1 MRTLRMLSVLA
12 FFMTLTLNLFSQSGP
27 PAPSTGI
34 WAIIDTNYT
43 VGTTAQGITSARI
56 TSKNTTLTKYTG
68 VQFRVFYDNVA
79 FTNATVALLGS
90 PSNLDFQYITN
101 TAAGYITMTLVYT
114 GASAS
119 YTLPDGERFE
129 ITFTHAPSSIFNNL
143 ASIAPLAWSV
153 VPAANTFQQ
162 YAATQE
168 GADTTLGLHN
178 YGGNFI
184 FQNFDYH
191 GAFTNVTGSAAKNL
205 TLALQTRPA
214 GSNTWSQHSTYI
226 TDINGDFVISVPL
239 DTTYWDVRLAIQG
252 DSMAVG
258 NVISTADAQL
268 INQWVL
274 GNGTMTGFDYYAADV
289 NESDNVTIT
298 DAYGVFGRISGRFAA
313 WPNNTKDVKFFTQ
326 SEYNTINSSSTN
338 YTSSIAGVTNFTFEI
353 LPGQPDSVVY
363 YVVVPGDANGTGYN
377 MARVTPIEVLVGPA
391 PGLENQ
397 IYNVIDTKVEYDFP
411 TSSIEV
417 NVPHLSVQE
426 GNLVNIPV
434 KVLTNGIEL
443 NSLQFGLKYNE
454 DLLSF
459 KGVYSSSAAMKWLTY
474 INANDG
480 EIDWGGYDVTNS
492 QNTLKNGDDVVT
504 LQFVALQ
511 PQNQWEES
519 PLYTT
524 RKFAGNAANSKD
536 LTLTPTNGILQVLKI
551 SNGELIDANSMI
563 VYPNPFE
570 KDVTITFS
578 LSETSNATLYV
589 SDLQGRK
596 VATILTGQ
604 VPNGQFSYYTDLGKL
619 QSGLYFVTLSTE
631 GGKTIVEKLAKIK

>member
-1 MRTLRMLSVLA
+1 MLSVLA

-27 PAPSTGI
+27 PAPSNGI

-43 VGTTAQGITSARI
+43 VGTTAQGFTTARV
-56 TSKNTTLTKYTG
+56 TLKNTTLTKYTG
-68 VQFRVFYDNVA
+68 VQFRVFYDKIA
-79 FTNATVALLGS
+79 FTNATVSLLGS
-90 PSNLDFQYITN
+90 PTNLDFQYITN
-101 TAAGYITMTLVYT
+101 TANGYVTMTLVYT
-114 GASAS
+114 GASS
-119 YTLPDGERFE
+119 VYTLPDGERFE
-129 ITFTHAPSSIFNNL
+129 ITFTHAASSIFNNL
-143 ASIAPLAWSV
+143 ASITPLAWSV
-153 VPAANTFQQ
+153 VPAANTFSTYSAKQDG
-162 YAATQE
+162 T
-168 GADTTLGLHN
+168 DTTLNIHS

-184 FQNFDYH
+184 AQNFAYH
-191 GAFTNVTGSAAKNL
+191 GTFTNVTGTPAKNL
-205 TLALQTRPA
+205 TLALQKRPL
-214 GSNTWSQHSTYI
+214 GGNTWTQHSAYI
-226 TDINGDFVISVPL
+226 TDINGDFAISVPL
-239 DTTYWDVRLAIQG
+239 DTTYWDVRLAVQG

-258 NVISTADAQL
+258 NVISTTDAQL

-274 GNGTMTGFDYYAADV
+274 GNGTMTGFNYYTADV
-289 NESDNVTIT
+289 NESDNITIS
-298 DAYGVFGRISGRFAA
+298 DAYGVFGRISGRFSV
-313 WPNNTKDVKFFTQ
+313 WPNNTEDVKFFTQ
-326 SEYNTINSSSTN
+326 TEYNTINGSPTN
-338 YTSSIAGVTNFTFEI
+338 YTASISGATNFTFDI
-353 LPGQPDSVVY
+353 LPGQPDSVIY
-363 YVVVPGDANGTGYN
+363 YVVVPGDANGTGYH

-417 NVPHLSVQE
+417 NVPHISVQE

-443 NSLQFGLKYNE
+443 NSLQFGLKYNS
-454 DLLSF
+454 DLLLF
-459 KGVYSSSAAMKWLTY
+459 KGVYSSSSAMKWLTY

-480 EIDWGGYDVTNS
+480 EIDWGGYDITNS

-511 PQNQWEES
+511 PQNQWDES

-524 RKFAGNAANSKD
+524 RKFSGNAANSKD

-551 SNGELIDANSMI
+551 SNGQLIDSNSML

-596 VATILTGQ
+596 LATILTGQ
-604 VPNGQFSYYTDLGKL
+604 VPNGEFSYYTDLGKL

-631 GGKTIVEKLAKIK
+631 NGKTIVEKIVKIK

>member
-1 MRTLRMLSVLA
+1 MLSVLA
-12 FFMTLTLNLFSQSGP
+12 FFISLSLNLFSQSGP
-27 PAPSTGI
+27 PAPSNGI

-43 VGTTAQGITSARI
+43 VGTTLQGITNSRV
-56 TSKNTTLTKYTG
+56 TLKNTTLTKYTA

-79 FTNATVALLGS
+79 FSNATVALLGS

-101 TAAGYITMTLVYT
+101 TANGYITMTIVYT
-114 GASAS
+114 GASAT
-119 YTLPDGERFE
+119 YTLADGERFE
-129 ITFTHAPSSIFNNL
+129 ITFTHAASSVFNNL
-143 ASIAPLAWSV
+143 ASIAPLVWATNPV
-153 VPAANTFQQ
+153 ANTFPQ
-162 YAATQE
+162 YTATQE
-168 GADTTLGLHN
+168 GVDTTLGLHN

-191 GAFTNVTGSAAKNL
+191 GTFTNATGTSAKNL
-205 TLALQTRPA
+205 SLALQTRPF
-214 GSNTWSQHSTYI
+214 GGNTWSQHSTYV
-226 TDINGDFVISVPL
+226 TDLNGDFTISVPL
-239 DTTYWDVRLAIQG
+239 DTTYWDVRLAVQG

-258 NVISTADAQL
+258 NVISSADAQL

-326 SEYNTINSSSTN
+326 SEYTTINGSATN
-338 YTSSIAGVTNFTFEI
+338 FTSSIAGATNFTFEI

-417 NVPHLSVQE
+417 NVPYLSVQE

-434 KVLTNGIEL
+434 KVLTNGIDL
-443 NSLQFGLKYNE
+443 SSLQFGLKYN
-454 DLLSF
+454 DTILSF
-459 KGVYSSSAAMKWLTY
+459 KGVYSSSAAIKWLTY
-474 INANDG
+474 INANGG
-480 EIDWGGYDVTNS
+480 EIDWGGYDVTN
-492 QNTLKNGDDVVT
+492 NTNSIKDGDDVVT

-511 PQNQWEES
+511 PQNEWAES

-524 RKFAGNAANSKD
+524 RKFAGRASNSKD

-551 SNGELIDANSMI
+551 SNGQIIDANSML

-570 KDVTITFS
+570 KEVTITFS
-578 LSETSNATLYV
+578 LKETSNATLYV

-596 VATILTGQ
+596 LTTILTGQ

-619 QSGLYFVTLSTE
+619 QAGLYFVTLSTE
-631 GGKTIVEKLAKIK
+631 NGNTIVEKIAKIK

>member
-1 MRTLRMLSVLA
+1 MLSVLA

-27 PAPSTGI
+27 PAPSNGI

-43 VGTTAQGITSARI
+43 VGTTAQGFTTARV
-56 TSKNTTLTKYTG
+56 TLKNTTLTKYTG
-68 VQFRVFYDNVA
+68 VQFRVFYDKIA
-79 FTNATVALLGS
+79 FTNATVSLLGS
-90 PSNLDFQYITN
+90 PTNLDFQYITN
-101 TAAGYITMTLVYT
+101 TANGYVTMTLVYT
-114 GASAS
+114 GASS
-119 YTLPDGERFE
+119 VYTLPDGERFE
-129 ITFTHAPSSIFNNL
+129 ITFTHAASSIFNNL
-143 ASIAPLAWSV
+143 ASITPLAWSV
-153 VPAANTFQQ
+153 VPAANTFSPYSAKQDG
-162 YAATQE
+162 T
-168 GADTTLGLHN
+168 DTTLNIHS

-184 FQNFDYH
+184 AQNFAYH
-191 GAFTNVTGSAAKNL
+191 GTFTNVTGTPAKNL
-205 TLALQTRPA
+205 TLALQKRPL
-214 GSNTWSQHSTYI
+214 GGNTWTQHSAYI
-226 TDINGDFVISVPL
+226 TDINGDFAISVPL
-239 DTTYWDVRLAIQG
+239 DTTYWDVRLAVQG

-258 NVISTADAQL
+258 NVISTTDAQL

-274 GNGTMTGFDYYAADV
+274 GNGTMTGFNYYTADV
-289 NESDNVTIT
+289 NESDNITIS
-298 DAYGVFGRISGRFAA
+298 DAYGVFGRISGRFSV
-313 WPNNTKDVKFFTQ
+313 WPNNTEDVKFFTQ
-326 SEYNTINSSSTN
+326 TEYNTINGSPTN
-338 YTSSIAGVTNFTFEI
+338 YTASISGATNFTFDI
-353 LPGQPDSVVY
+353 LPGQPDSVIY
-363 YVVVPGDANGTGYN
+363 YVVVPGDANGTGYHL
-377 MARVTPIEVLVGPA
+377 ARVTPIEVLVGPA

-417 NVPHLSVQE
+417 NVPHISVQE

-443 NSLQFGLKYNE
+443 NSLQFGLKYNS
-454 DLLSF
+454 DLLLF
-459 KGVYSSSAAMKWLTY
+459 KGVYSSSSAMKWLTY

-480 EIDWGGYDVTNS
+480 EIDWGGYDITNS

-511 PQNQWEES
+511 PQNQWDES

-551 SNGELIDANSMI
+551 SNGQLIDSNSML

-596 VATILTGQ
+596 LATILTGQ
-604 VPNGQFSYYTDLGKL
+604 VPNGEFSYYTDLGKL

-631 GGKTIVEKLAKIK
+631 NGKTIVEKIAKIK

>member
-1 MRTLRMLSVLA
+1 MLSVLA

-191 GAFTNVTGSAAKNL
+191 GTFTNVTGSAAKNL

-274 GNGTMTGFDYYAADV
+274 GNGTMTGFDYYTADV

>member
-1 MRTLRMLSVLA
+1 MLSVLA

-43 VGTTAQGITSARI
+43 VGTTTQGITNSRV
-56 TSKNTTLTKYTG
+56 TLKNTTLTKYTA

-101 TAAGYITMTLVYT
+101 TASGYITMTLVYT
-114 GASAS
+114 GASAT

-129 ITFTHAPSSIFNNL
+129 ITFTHASSSIFNNL
-143 ASIAPLAWSV
+143 VSIDPLVWATNPV
-153 VPAANTFQQ
+153 ANTFPQ

-168 GADTTLGLHN
+168 GADTTLGLHT

-191 GAFTNVTGSAAKNL
+191 GTFTNVTGTPAKNL
-205 TLALQTRPA
+205 TLALETRPS
-214 GSNTWSQHSTYI
+214 GGNTWSQHSTYI
-226 TDINGDFVISVPL
+226 TDLNGDFAISVPL
-239 DTTYWDVRLAIQG
+239 DTTYWDVRLAVQG
-252 DSMAVG
+252 DSMTVG

-298 DAYGVFGRISGRFAA
+298 DAYGVFGRISGRFSV
-313 WPNNTKDVKFFTQ
+313 WPNNTEDVKFFTQ
-326 SEYNTINSSSTN
+326 TEYNTINGSATN
-338 YTSSIAGVTNFTFEI
+338 YTSTIAGATNFTFEI

-377 MARVTPIEVLVGPA
+377 MARVTPIEILVGPA

-417 NVPHLSVQE
+417 NVPHISVQE

-434 KVLTNGIEL
+434 KLLTNGIEL
-443 NSLQFGLKYNE
+443 SSLQFGLKYNE

-480 EIDWGGYDVTNS
+480 EVDWGGYDITNNKNS
-492 QNTLKNGDDVVT
+492 LKNGDDVVT

-511 PQNQWEES
+511 PQNEWDES

-524 RKFAGNAANSKD
+524 RKFAGNALNTKD

-551 SNGELIDANSMI
+551 SNGKIIDGNSML

-570 KDVTITFS
+570 KEVTITFS
-578 LSETSNATLYV
+578 LAETSNATLYV

-596 VATILTGQ
+596 LATILTGQ
-604 VPNGQFSYYTDLGKL
+604 VPNGQFSYCTDLGKL
-619 QSGLYFVTLSTE
+619 ESGLYLVTLATE
-631 GGKTIVEKLAKIK
+631 DGRTIVEKIAKIK

>member
-1 MRTLRMLSVLA
+1 MLSVLA
-12 FFMTLTLNLFSQSGP
+12 FFMTLTLDLFSQSGP

-43 VGTTAQGITSARI
+43 VGTTTQGITSARI

-101 TAAGYITMTLVYT
+101 TAGGYITMTLVYT

-143 ASIAPLAWSV
+143 VSITPLAWSV

-191 GAFTNVTGSAAKNL
+191 GTFANVTGTGAKNL

-214 GSNTWSQHSTYI
+214 GGNTWTQHSTYV
-226 TDINGDFVISVPL
+226 TDINGDFSISVPL
-239 DTTYWDVRLAIQG
+239 DTTYWDVRLAVQG
-252 DSMAVG
+252 DSMGVG

-274 GNGTMTGFDYYAADV
+274 GNGTMTGFDYYTADV

-298 DAYGVFGRISGRFAA
+298 DAYGVFGRISGRFAV

-326 SEYNTINSSSTN
+326 SEYNTINGSSTN
-338 YTSSIAGVTNFTFEI
+338 YTSSITGATNFTFEI

-443 NSLQFGLKYNE
+443 SSLQFGLKYNE

-480 EIDWGGYDVTNS
+480 EIDWGGYDITNS

-511 PQNQWEES
+511 PQDQWEES

-524 RKFAGNAANSKD
+524 RKFAGNSANSKD

-551 SNGELIDANSMI
+551 SNGQIIDANSMI

-578 LSETSNATLYV
+578 LAETTNATLYV

-596 VATILTGQ
+596 IATILAGQ

-619 QSGLYFVTLSTE
+619 QSGLYFVTLKTE
-631 GGKTIVEKLAKIK
+631 NGNTIVEKIAKIK